1 MITLAVAEI
10 GNKFII
16 QKFNLS
22 KEDIYHLESIGIT
35 LNKEMVIKGK
45 YMINEHPSIIVVVND
60 KTVMLN
66 SKYANQIY
74 GEVLEKNKILTKTR

>member
-16 QKFNLS
+16 QKINLS
-22 KEDIYHLESIGIT
+22 EEDIYHLESIGIT
-35 LNKEMVIKGK
+35 LNQEIIIKGK
-45 YMINEHPSIIVVVND
+45 YIINEFPCIIVMVNN
-60 KTVMLN
+60 KTIMLN

-74 GEVLEKNKILTKTR
+74 GEVLTKHKVLTKTR